1 MGGDLAVMT
10 GHRRPSIIGDESEVG
25 PGNTFPNKVH
35 VHDNILGVTR
45 VSALACRQP
54 YLTT

>member
-1 MGGDLAVMT
+1 MT